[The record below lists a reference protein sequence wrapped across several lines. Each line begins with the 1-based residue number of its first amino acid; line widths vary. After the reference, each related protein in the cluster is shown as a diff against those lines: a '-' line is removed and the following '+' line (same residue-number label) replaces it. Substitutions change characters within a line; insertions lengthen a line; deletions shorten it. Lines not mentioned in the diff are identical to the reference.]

1 MLGRSSD
8 FDKTVLMNPRRS
20 RNLFLL
26 TMSML
31 FWALQVN
38 QTFGQ
43 GSDIH
48 NTVDHHYANN
58 SGVKIH
64 YVAKGEGPVVLFVHG
79 FPDFWY
85 SWRNQMEAL
94 SKDFRVAAIDL
105 RGYNLSDA
113 PQGVENYT
121 YHKLISDLVSVIDD
135 MGVSSVNLV
144 AHDWGAGISWQMAAR
159 HPELID
165 KLTILSISHP
175 KAGDKKPFV
184 PIEERQPSYAD
195 SFTSP
200 EFYSQLNENW
210 FSGWVQGL
218 ENKNRY
224 KEAFRNSSKEAM
236 INYYRANFATLENL
250 KKPGFLNKNDSL
262 PNIKMPVLII
272 HGKKDVYALAQAHNN
287 TWDYID
293 NELSIEIL
301 PNAGHF
307 IQQDEPE
314 KVTRLI
320 RQFLTKK

>member
-1 MLGRSSD
+1 MI
-8 FDKTVLMNPRRS
+8 PRRFK
-20 RNLFLL
+20 RLFFIAVTVVLL
-26 TMSML
+26 VVPSH
-31 FWALQVN
+31 V
-38 QTFGQ
+38 TFAQ
-43 GSDIH
+43 ESKIFK
-48 NTVDHHYANN
+48 TVDHHYANN
-58 SGVKIH
+58 DGVNIH
-64 YVAKGEGPVVLFVHG
+64 YVSKGEGPVILFVHG

-85 SWRNQMEAL
+85 SWRDQMEAL
-94 SKDFRVAAIDL
+94 SNDFRVAAVDL

-113 PQGVENYT
+113 PQGVEHYT
-121 YHKLISDLVSVIDD
+121 YSKLVSDLVAVIDD
-135 MGVSSVNLV
+135 LGVSSVNLV

-184 PIEERQPSYAD
+184 PLKDRQPSYAD
-195 SFTSP
+195 NFTSP
-200 EFYSQLNENW
+200 EFYAQLNENW

-224 KEAFRNSSKEAM
+224 KAAFRNSNKAAM

-250 KKPGFLNKNDSL
+250 KKPGFLNQNDNL

-272 HGKKDVYALAQAHNN
+272 HGKRDVYALAQAHNN

>member
-1 MLGRSSD
+1 MLGRNSD

-105 RGYNLSDA
+105 RG
-113 PQGVENYT
+113 
-121 YHKLISDLVSVIDD
+121 
-135 MGVSSVNLV
+135 
-144 AHDWGAGISWQMAAR
+144 
-159 HPELID
+159 
-165 KLTILSISHP
+165 
-175 KAGDKKPFV
+175 
-184 PIEERQPSYAD
+184 
-195 SFTSP
+195 
-200 EFYSQLNENW
+200 
-210 FSGWVQGL
+210 
-218 ENKNRY
+218 
-224 KEAFRNSSKEAM
+224 
-236 INYYRANFATLENL
+236 
-250 KKPGFLNKNDSL
+250 
-262 PNIKMPVLII
+262 
-272 HGKKDVYALAQAHNN
+272 
-287 TWDYID
+287 
-293 NELSIEIL
+293 
-301 PNAGHF
+301 
-307 IQQDEPE
+307 
-314 KVTRLI
+314 
-320 RQFLTKK
+320 